1 MNRTEQ
7 SFPNTPGSLTWPVPV
22 VFPGQVDEVS
32 ACLFEGGEALRRV
45 PAAHL
50 VERFLSA
57 RERET
62 IPPEQPNPDRRF
74 LWILARIAGKCAIM
88 ELLRKQGEAAQQ
100 LDLSEI
106 EITSDKNGAPVAHI
120 PAAAAT
126 RAAHLNV
133 SLAHSGSMAA
143 AAAAFSPIGIDV
155 EALAR
160 VPEFGWAKIAV
171 ESEMKLIEGA
181 PHRISGLAT
190 PLLQLWTAKEAAS
203 KAARV
208 GLADGGLVRWRL
220 IAVGLNRGWLVED
233 QRTRLH
239 YGVHSAA
246 KGQWLLACASR
257 HR

>member
-1 MNRTEQ
+1 MPREEAPENLLVNPALL
-7 SFPNTPGSLTWPVPV
+7 F
-22 VFPGQVDEVS
+22 VF
-32 ACLFEGGEALRRV
+32 RR
-45 PAAHL
+45 
-50 VERFLSA
+50 
-57 RERET
+57 
-62 IPPEQPNPDRRF
+62 
-74 LWILARIAGKCAIM
+74 
-88 ELLRKQGEAAQQ
+88 ELLRHFHDFVVHANYGVPLAQDEVNHAAPGFAFPACKDRG
-100 LDLSEI
+100 LPRFD
-106 EITSDKNGAPVAHI
+106 
-120 PAAAAT
+120 PAAAGALMK
-126 RAAHLNV
+126 RAAGWL
-133 SLAHSGSMAA
+133 LAA
-143 AAAAFSPIGIDV
+143 AAAALSPIGIDV
-155 EALAR
+155 EPLAR

>member
-1 MNRTEQ
+1 MHQAEKGRVL
-7 SFPNTPGSLTWPVPV
+7 GSLTWPVPV
-22 VFPGQVDEVS
+22 VFPGQAADVS
-32 ACLFEGGEALRRV
+32 ACLFEGTAELRRV
-45 PAAHL
+45 PATGLAD
-50 VERFLSA
+50 RFLSA
-57 RERET
+57 REREML
-62 IPPEQPNPDRRF
+62 PPEQPNPDRRF

-88 ELLRKQGEAAQQ
+88 ELLRKRGQASQQ

-106 EITSDKNGAPVAHI
+106 EITSDKNGAPIVHI
-120 PAAAAT
+120 PDAAAT
-126 RAAHLNV
+126 SAEHLNL

-143 AAAAFSPIGIDV
+143 AAAAFSPIGIDI
-155 EALAR
+155 EPLAR

-171 ESEMKLIEGA
+171 ESEMKLIEGD
-181 PHRISGLAT
+181 PHRIPGLAT